1 MTRGPAPL
9 ALVLGTALLLGACS
23 GSPEESPS
31 SSAASSSTSSTS
43 SDAATSSS
51 TSSEGSE
58 TSSEGSETSA
68 SGAGAGLD
76 CGAVT
81 PDELEEWV
89 GFPVEVSDLSGQC
102 NVLPGDEAD
111 LGEGTGFSLSWGL
124 AEDGTSVEDAAASD
138 EFAGTGAKTES
149 RTLDDGTKA
158 TLVTLDPAGASG
170 GNVYLFAELDGGLTL
185 TVLAADLNGDRT
197 DKQLTT
203 IAEDVAQAY
212 TS

>member
-31 SSAASSSTSSTS
+31 SSAASSRTSSPT
-43 SDAATSSS
+43 DATSSS

-68 SGAGAGLD
+68 SGAGGGLD